1 MATIN
6 TDHDSVTCSIAEM
19 SRDQI
24 KREILHFKK
33 GSFKLDFSEDY
44 LDGLTLDQLR
54 HILLAARLQRGSS
67 N

>member
-6 TDHDSVTCSIAEM
+6 TDHDSVTCSIAQM

-44 LDGLTLDQLR
+44 LDGLTLERLR
-54 HILLAARLQRGSS
+54 HILMAARLQRGSS

>member
-1 MATIN
+1 MATISTN
-6 TDHDSVTCSIAEM
+6 YDRVTCSIAEM

-33 GSFKLDFSEDY
+33 GSFKLDFPEDY
-44 LDGLTLDQLR
+44 LDGLTLDRLR
-54 HILLAARLQRGSS
+54 HILLAARLQRSSS